1 VLYSDFLGQNM
12 YIEIKERRDKT
23 SVFYDLILEKKKLRI
38 LSITKGSV
46 TYPVKGIRKT
56 RKTRKKKYFVPC

>member
-1 VLYSDFLGQNM
+1 M

-23 SVFYDLILEKKKLRI
+23 SISYDLILKKIFRI

-56 RKTRKKKYFVPC
+56 RKKKVLCAMLVIVA